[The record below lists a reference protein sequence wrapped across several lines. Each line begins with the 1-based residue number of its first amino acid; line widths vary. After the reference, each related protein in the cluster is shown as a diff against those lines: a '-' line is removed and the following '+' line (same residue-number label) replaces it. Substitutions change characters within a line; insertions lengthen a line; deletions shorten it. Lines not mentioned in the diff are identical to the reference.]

1 MQPQIYKEIEKNN
14 MVISLIN
21 WFWKVFNILLLQHKA
36 VGIGHKFKNLDLLS
50 LNLDIIYMY
59 LERQIGI
66 IIYRDLTAE
75 QFQNPHGTY

>member
-1 MQPQIYKEIEKNN
+1 MYYVASYID
-14 MVISLIN
+14 LI
-21 WFWKVFNILLLQHKA
+21 WFNLNIFLLQHKA

-66 IIYRDLTAE
+66 FIYRDLTAE